1 MPTRARSRVRGFGAR
16 GTVTAAPMIPRL
28 RPAESSDFDWMLTL
42 PQARDEACRPLAER
56 RTRFTRAFASRPW
69 WVVEVDRQPV
79 GALSVAWDDDPAV
92 LHAVTLMPPWQGR
105 GLGTRLVHD
114 VLLQARERQRSVVV
128 ELPSGD
134 PALALFRRLGFWPSD
149 GEPSEP
155 SEPERVRLRWEASV
169 RTHETLRAAMS
180 PWEDPKRRRAWAR
193 RLFEPRPDEAVGFIR
208 FAAGRGGMTVGAS
221 AMVEGCGTGVL
232 LRPLAALVMGCG
244 TGGLLRPLSALGLR
258 VTAYEPDSDCFAVAT
273 RVATVIGESTTVR
286 AGGLLDLDEVG
297 AHDLAIAFDGVLWS
311 LETHAHRVDAA
322 RRLRRA
328 LRPGGIL
335 VVEGPNSPWILRA
348 DPELPVSTEIYHRA
362 TVSRI
367 PGQELD
373 FHDGVLVR
381 RDTIVVEVDEEE
393 AAEWTETRRTALLG
407 LPELRLALEE
417 AGLEGIETFG
427 ELGAT
432 GPERITG
439 GRIVL
444 TARAP

>member
-1 MPTRARSRVRGFGAR
+1 
-16 GTVTAAPMIPRL
+16 MIHRL

-42 PQARDEACRPLAER
+42 PQARDEASMSPPER

-79 GALSVAWDDDPAV
+79 GALSVALDDDPAV
-92 LHAVTLMPPWQGR
+92 LHAVALMPPWQGR

-114 VLLQARERQRSVVV
+114 VLLQARARQRSVVV
-128 ELPSGD
+128 ELPAGD
-134 PALALFRRLGFWPSD
+134 PALALFRRLGFWPSE
-149 GEPSEP
+149 GGAG

-169 RTHETLRAAMS
+169 RTDETLRAAMS
-180 PWEDPKRRRAWAR
+180 PWEDPQRRRAWAR

-208 FAAGRGGMTVGAS
+208 FAAGRGGMPVGAS

-232 LRPLAALVMGCG
+232 LRPL
-244 TGGLLRPLSALGLR
+244 SALGMR
-258 VTAYEPDSDCFAVAT
+258 VTAYEPDADHHAVAS
-273 RVATVIGESTTVR
+273 RVAAVIGESATVR
-286 AGGLLDLDEVG
+286 GGGLLDLEDVG

-335 VVEGPNSPWILRA
+335 VVEGPNFPWILRA

-381 RDTIVVEVDEEE
+381 RDTIVVEVDDEE
-393 AAEWTETRRTALLG
+393 AAEWTETRRMALLG
-407 LPELRLALEE
+407 LPELRLGLEE

-439 GRIVL
+439 GRIVI